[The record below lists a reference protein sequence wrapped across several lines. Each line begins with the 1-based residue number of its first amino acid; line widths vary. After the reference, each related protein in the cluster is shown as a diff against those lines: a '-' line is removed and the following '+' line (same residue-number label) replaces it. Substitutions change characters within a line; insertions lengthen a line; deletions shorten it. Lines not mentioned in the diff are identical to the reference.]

1 MEMECLGFLKF
12 PGKLLPPVTLVSG
25 TGVNV
30 FYVRHDVKDEND
42 E

>member
-12 PGKLLPPVTLVSG
+12 PGKLLPPITLVYG

-30 FYVRHDVKDEND
+30 FYVRHDVKEEND